1 MPADA
6 LTTTEAGQYIQ
17 LTFLGSADQEVSL
30 ATQWSTGISQS
41 VYQTIL
47 ITAPD
52 GQTTV
57 YSSTP
62 VYAGSN
68 NSGTLSLPQDGT
80 YTIQFLPD
88 GPVFGSVT
96 FTLSNG
102 GS

>member
-52 GQTTV
+52 GQRTV
-57 YSSTP
+57 YSSAQ

-96 FTLSNG
+96 FTLGDG